1 METTYLF
8 RGKEVTLREGE
19 LLLVHSDR
27 SLWNRALAL
36 VGGGYSHVGT
46 LVQRE
51 GELVLCSV
59 YVPPDGVCFENPSRF
74 ADTAFR
80 RLAVVRLHAP
90 RSRVEVHA
98 LRVACEDYHRLD
110 VACGHT
116 SYERGPAEFLSTL
129 LHLPAATNA
138 QWHCAELVARIA
150 RSVGAW
156 PQGKS
161 VSVRV
166 DEVARVLG
174 RVEVI
179 F

>member
-1 METTYLF
+1 MI
-8 RGKEVTLREGE
+8 RGKPVLLREGE
-19 LLLVHSDR
+19 LLLLHSDR
-27 SLWNRALAL
+27 SLWNRAFAL

-46 LVQRE
+46 LVQRD
-51 GELVLCSV
+51 GELKLCSV
-59 YVPPDGVCFENPSRF
+59 YVPPDGLCFEPPSRF
-74 ADTAFR
+74 ADAAFS

-90 RSRVEVHA
+90 RSRVQVHA

-116 SYERGPAEFLSTL
+116 SYERGPAEFLATL
-129 LHLPAATNA
+129 FHLPAATNA
-138 QWHCAELVARIA
+138 QWHCAELVARLA

-156 PQGKS
+156 PADRS

-166 DEVARVLG
+166 DEAARLLG